1 MCSFAGITTIN
12 CSGNMWVEPGEIF
25 QMGMNV
31 SIYCQEALK
40 NCQPTK
46 LNFYKNYKKIYK
58 NGFKEEFH
66 ITMINITT
74 AQLWY
79 KGFWEPHAYMYCT
92 AECPGHFQET
102 LICGKDI
109 FSGCK
114 YCGAS

>member
-1 MCSFAGITTIN
+1 MCLFPGITTIN

-25 QMGMNV
+25 QMGTNV

-46 LNFYKNYKKIYK
+46 LNFYKN
-58 NGFKEEFH
+58 GSKEKSH
-66 ITMINITT
+66 VTSINRTT

-79 KGFWEPHAYMYCT
+79 KGFWEPHASMLCT
-92 AECPGHFQET
+92 AECLGHFQET
-102 LICGKDI
+102 IICGKDI

-114 YCGAS
+114 YHGVS